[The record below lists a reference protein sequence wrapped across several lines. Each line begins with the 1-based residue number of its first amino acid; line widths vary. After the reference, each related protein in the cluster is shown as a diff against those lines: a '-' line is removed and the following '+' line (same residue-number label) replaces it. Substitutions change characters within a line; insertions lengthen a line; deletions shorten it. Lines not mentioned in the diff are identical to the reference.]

1 MDSPT
6 GKTPSRRARVT
17 VGAVVVL
24 VVLGAAVAV
33 VVAST
38 GPRGQIQT
46 VGSTPV
52 PDSTSSPA
60 PGIDPGGGTGGT
72 SVPDH
77 QATTAPGES
86 GARSTV
92 FVHILGEVVSPGLY
106 ELHDGDRAIDA
117 VAAAGGLT
125 DAADQTQLNLAR
137 FVSDGEQII
146 VPPIGQVPAPAPTD
160 GAGAAL
166 PAAGATVNIN
176 TADAAALESLTG
188 VGPAL
193 AGRIVSW
200 RTENG
205 NFAAIDDLL
214 NVSGIG
220 EKTLERFRADI
231 SV

>member
-1 MDSPT
+1 VDSPI

-38 GPRGQIQT
+38 GPRGQIEI
-46 VGSTPV
+46 VGESPLVT
-52 PDSTSSPA
+52 DSSSSAPA
-60 PGIDPGGGTGGT
+60 VDPGGGSAPEDAPNT
-72 SVPDH
+72 V
-77 QATTAPGES
+77 PGES
-86 GARSTV
+86 GSKSTV

-125 DAADQTQLNLAR
+125 AAADQTQLNLAR

-146 VPPIGQVPAPAPTD
+146 VPAVGQDPAPAD
-160 GAGAAL
+160 GNGAGL
-166 PAAGATVNIN
+166 PVAGTKLNIN

-205 NFAAIDDLL
+205 NFAAVDDLL

-220 EKTLERFRADI
+220 EKTLDRFRAEI